1 MQEVFSRAQDHM
13 SGYTGFEIINGTT
26 AVTGAFQSF
35 LVNSKAE
42 IAQAF
47 NKDGVDITA
56 KFKGEPLNQG
66 GFISLPKGD
75 WFSSIRLTS
84 GSLIAYGI

>member
-1 MQEVFSRAQDHM
+1 MEEVFSRAQDHM
-13 SGYTGFEIINGTT
+13 SGYTGSVMINGVT

-42 IAQAF
+42 IAEALD
-47 NKDGVDITA
+47 KDGNNITSI
-56 KFKGEPLNQG
+56 FKGEPLNQG
-66 GFISLPKGD
+66 SFWSMAQGT
-75 WFSSIRLTS
+75 WFRSIRLTS